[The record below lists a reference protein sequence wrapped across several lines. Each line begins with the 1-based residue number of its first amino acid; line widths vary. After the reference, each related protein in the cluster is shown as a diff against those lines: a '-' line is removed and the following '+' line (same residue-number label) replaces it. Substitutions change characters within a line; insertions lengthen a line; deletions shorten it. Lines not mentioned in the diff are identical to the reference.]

1 VDRAGVGQP
10 TPVGE
15 RPGAGRDRYTAAVPL
30 SVITFQ
36 FDALAHVGDWNVR
49 WETIGVAVAIFVAL
63 LAAAALAGR
72 VRLPAHPDDPPG
84 TAVHLRRDDL
94 LFIALGIVPG
104 AVIGG
109 RLAFVALHL
118 DYYRANSGMVLD
130 PGSGGLALSG
140 AVVLGAVS
148 GGLVA
153 RLFDAPVSRWY
164 GIAVLPMLVV
174 LALGKG
180 AEILG
185 GSGQGLP
192 AAADWA
198 TRYLGTGPWGSLGPD
213 IPSVPAQ
220 ALEAL
225 GVAALVVAFAVAWAL
240 GASRRADG
248 RLFAVALGGWAI
260 VRFAVASTWR
270 DPVVV
275 GPLKAEQVI
284 DLAIL
289 GLAVVVLAVLAVRA
303 ARAPGVAAG
312 VEPAEPGLAW
322 PDPET
327 RRRF

>member
-1 VDRAGVGQP
+1 MDRAGVGQP
-10 TPVGE
+10 TPVGT

-49 WETIGVAVAIFVAL
+49 WETIGVAVAIFAAL

-72 VRLPAHPDDPPG
+72 VRLPAHPNDPPG
-84 TAVHLRRDDL
+84 TALHLRRDDL

-140 AVVLGAVS
+140 AVVLGAVT

-153 RLFDAPVSRWY
+153 RLFDAPVGRWY

-174 LALGKG
+174 LGLGKG

-192 AAADWA
+192 EAGDWA
-198 TRYLGTGPWGSLGPD
+198 TRYLGDGPWGSLGPD
-213 IPSVPAQ
+213 IPSIPAQ

-260 VRFAVASTWR
+260 VRFVVASTWR

-284 DLAIL
+284 DLMIL

-303 ARAPGVAAG
+303 ARAPGAAAE

>member
-1 VDRAGVGQP
+1 M
-10 TPVGE
+10 
-15 RPGAGRDRYTAAVPL
+15 PL

-36 FDALAHVGDWNVR
+36 FDPLAHIGDWNVR
-49 WETIGVAVAIFVAL
+49 WETIGIAVAIFVAL
-63 LAAAALAGR
+63 VAAAVLAGR
-72 VRLPAHPDDPPG
+72 ARLPALPDDPPG
-84 TAVHLRRDDL
+84 AGGHLRRDDL

-104 AVIGG
+104 AVVGG

-118 DYYRANSGMVLD
+118 DYYRANAGMVLD

-140 AVVLGAVS
+140 AVVLGAIT

-153 RLFDAPVSRWY
+153 RLFDAPVGRWY

-174 LALGKG
+174 LGLGKA

-192 AAADWA
+192 AVEDWA
-198 TRYLGTGPWGSLGPD
+198 TRYLGPGPWGSLGPD
-213 IPSVPAQ
+213 IPSIPAQ

-225 GVAALVVAFAVAWAL
+225 GVAALAAVLAVAWAL

-248 RLFAVALGGWAI
+248 RLFAVALGGWAV
-260 VRFAVASTWR
+260 VRFAVAATWR

-289 GLAVVVLAVLAVRA
+289 GLAIVVLAVLAVRA
-303 ARAPGVAAG
+303 ARTPRTDAVI
-312 VEPAEPGLAW
+312 EPAEPGLAW

-327 RRRF
+327 RHRF